1 MDQGG
6 DGRRALHGVGQP
18 GVQQEL
24 RRLAHGAHEQQ
35 EAQRRQDVDLV
46 PEEQERLP
54 GDRGRG
60 VEHLL
65 QADGAEHRKDAEDA
79 EREAEVADAVD
90 DEGLDGRGVGGRA
103 VVPEPDQ
110 QVGEEADALP
120 AKEHLHEVVG
130 RHQHQHG
137 EGEARQVGEEARPRR
152 VLVHV
157 ADGVDVHE
165 RGYRRDDDEH
175 HRRQRVDAEGPGDVE
190 LTAGDPALDRH
201 VRGLVAEADA
211 PEHDPRQDAGDDERG
226 GGDDLGGTGPLAR
239 GRKARRRAR
248 QGRAGTRWPSRS

>member
-1 MDQGG
+1 MS
-6 DGRRALHGVGQP
+6 
-18 GVQQEL
+18 
-24 RRLAHGAHEQQ
+24 
-35 EAQRRQDVDLV
+35 
-46 PEEQERLP
+46 EEQERLS

-60 VEHLL
+60 VEYLL
-65 QADGAEHRKDAEDA
+65 QADGAEHGKDAEDA

-165 RGYRRDDDEH
+165 RGHRRDDDEH

-190 LTAGDPALDRH
+190 LPAGDPALDRH
-201 VRGLVAEADA
+201 VRGLMPEADA

-226 GGDDLGGTGPLAR
+226 RGDDLGGTGP
-239 GRKARRRAR
+239 
-248 QGRAGTRWPSRS
+248 